1 MWFSPWKSKTFQANT
16 HFIVYPQKT
25 WLQLK
30 EVINISFIKHKQ
42 IWTSEKKDFIWIEYC
57 SKRKTILQQEG
68 REHDNG
74 KNTMRSGISYCRQR
88 RTSLLQRRVNKVTG
102 KGSEEMRRVN
112 AGDDRTI
119 VTESFTLPSAY
130 SIFGRG
136 C

>member
-1 MWFSPWKSKTFQANT
+1 MEYSINLWHCDSVLEKSKTFQANT

-42 IWTSEKKDFIWIEYC
+42 IWTSEKKDFIWIKYC
-57 SKRKTILQQEG
+57 SKRKTILQQEE

-74 KNTMRSGISYCRQR
+74 KNTMRSGISHCRQR

-102 KGSEEMRRVN
+102 KGSEEIRRVN

-119 VTESFTLPSAY
+119 VTESFSLP
-130 SIFGRG
+130 
-136 C
+136 